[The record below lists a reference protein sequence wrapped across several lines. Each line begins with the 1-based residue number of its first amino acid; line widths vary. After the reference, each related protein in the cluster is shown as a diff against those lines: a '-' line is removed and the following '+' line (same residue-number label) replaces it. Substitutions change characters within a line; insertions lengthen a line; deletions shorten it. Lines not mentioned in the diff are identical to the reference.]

1 MDSLL
6 GPDKR
11 LIKASSD
18 FHLTF
23 FLFLSDFFFKK
34 NVLSLNQSTYSHH
47 KVSINTNSFH
57 K

>member
-18 FHLTF
+18 FHLSF
-23 FLFLSDFFFKK
+23 FFYFYLIFFFKK
-34 NVLSLNQSTYSHH
+34 NVLSLNQST
-47 KVSINTNSFH
+47 
-57 K
+57 